1 MAESFAS
8 PIELAERVARIA
20 HDLGIHTAVIGAYAL
35 AVHHYA
41 RATRDLDLG
50 TSTQLDDLRRL
61 RTAIE
66 AEGFH
71 CHLETPDEQDD
82 LGGKLTIWVKTD
94 EDGDPMDEVDVVNF
108 FNIHR
113 PRRNP
118 AGEAIRNS
126 REVAEGSALRYP
138 MLADLVA
145 LKLDAGGPKDQGDI
159 IELLRANPDADVE
172 AIRATCKKY
181 GLDKIDEL
189 IEYARSGRR

>member
-1 MAESFAS
+1 
-8 PIELAERVARIA
+8 
-20 HDLGIHTAVIGAYAL
+20 
-35 AVHHYA
+35 
-41 RATRDLDLG
+41 
-50 TSTQLDDLRRL
+50 
-61 RTAIE
+61 
-66 AEGFH
+66 
-71 CHLETPDEQDD
+71 
-82 LGGKLTIWVKTD
+82 VKTD

>member
-20 HDLGIHTAVIGAYAL
+20 YDLGIHTAVIGGYAL
-35 AVHHYA
+35 AVHHFA
-41 RATRDLDLG
+41 RATYDFDLG
-50 TSTQLDDLRRL
+50 TSIQIDDLRRL
-61 RTAIE
+61 RTALE
-66 AEGFH
+66 AEGFN
-71 CHLETPDEQDD
+71 CHLETPDDQDD

-118 AGEAIRNS
+118 AAEAIRNS
-126 REVAEGSALRYP
+126 RQVAEGSSLRYP
-138 MLADLVA
+138 TLPDLIAMKV
-145 LKLDAGGPKDQGDI
+145 DAGGPQDQGDVI
-159 IELLRANPDADVE
+159 ALLRQNPDADVE

-189 IEYARSGRR
+189 IEHARSGRR